1 MGGLYY
7 CCLFIAAILNELY
20 QFGFLPLIPLQEG
33 MYAIL
38 FWL

>member
-1 MGGLYY
+1 MGSLCY

-20 QFGFLPLIPLQEG
+20 QFGFLPLILLQEG

-38 FWL
+38 FCL